1 MKKAFNTIEVAKLLG
16 ISYRTVR
23 KYISNGTIRAK
34 KLEGTRRWIV
44 MEDEILRLQGEK
56 SSNEDPESR

>member
-1 MKKAFNTIEVAKLLG
+1 MKRAYNTIEVASLLG

-56 SSNEDPESR
+56 KIKED

>member
-1 MKKAFNTIEVAKLLG
+1 MKRAYNTIEVSRLLG

-56 SSNEDPESR
+56 KIKED